1 MPRAVLSLLRN
12 HYPGAV
18 ALIALAIGAVFWFW
32 VRQQTSVTLNVFVGW
47 RQSVIVACTGLVI
60 GGVMAELAA
69 LVARSSPGD
78 TPIGSAIITAIFAL
92 PSYALLILFGL
103 MLQD

>member
-1 MPRAVLSLLRN
+1 MPRALMSMFRD

-18 ALIALAIGAVFWFW
+18 ALIALAIAAVLWFW
-32 VRQQTSVTLNVFVGW
+32 VRQETSVTLNAFFGW
-47 RQSVIVACTGLVI
+47 RQSVIVLCTGLVI
-60 GGVMAELAA
+60 GGVMAELSA
-69 LVARSSPGD
+69 LVARTSPGE
-78 TPIGSAIITAIFAL
+78 TPIGSAIVAAIFAL